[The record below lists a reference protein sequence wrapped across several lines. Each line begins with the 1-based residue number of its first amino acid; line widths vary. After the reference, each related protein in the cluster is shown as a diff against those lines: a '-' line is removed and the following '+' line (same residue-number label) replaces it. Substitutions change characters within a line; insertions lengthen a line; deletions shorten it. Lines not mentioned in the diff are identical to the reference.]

1 MVDNGRPLKRMK
13 RRVTADLNDFLT
25 FPSGDLTPTA
35 PFRTSVREFLLRH
48 ALLPPPSSLLPH
60 LLTWQIPFRIG
71 EQTVGGDGDSS
82 VCLDVVEEDVI
93 RSRSVYCDQC
103 RVVDKQVVVVVTT
116 YLDIKTNPAT
126 PINMMHHHQQQQAT
140 AAEALLIGS
149 PPPSFR
155 SSHTTTPATN
165 SNMQQQQLP
174 SPISLASDRQLP
186 GHLITP
192 ISAAHPT
199 GEPAVIQPTSSPLAR
214 IRLSDLISYDGAP
227 TDSYLRAIEA
237 LSGWSGNPV
246 CGKRYHFI
254 IKGDGASIGG
264 YNKSCLGCGASLHL
278 SDSRCKTCNHVM
290 TTEDIEDRM
299 YNQLEDTNH
308 LLHGV
313 VHVNGYGHLLR
324 VNGRE
329 GGSRVLSGS
338 HIMDF
343 WDRLCKL
350 LGVRQ
355 VSVMDVSKKYDLDF
369 RLLHSVVKG
378 HPWYGN
384 WGYKFGAGSY
394 GITLESYNT
403 AIETL
408 AITPLSTLSPQFR
421 KPRTHLHDLISFYQ
435 SLCDQELVT
444 FQDLFRYLTTLIR
457 DANKNRTTEDFLSS
471 KKAKLS
477 DSRVL
482 CAWNMGDI
490 VRVEEAMF
498 RVLQAVSGSAWVS
511 WRSLRGA
518 VCRVGRPELLDYCLK
533 ELKGKQAADG
543 MVVNARL
550 NPDSGSIEYRLEL
563 GRSNSTYITDNPK
576 FPNCPSEDHLLRD
589 LRFLYE
595 SLLHPQHTQNHIP
608 IITAQKILDCK
619 QFVKNYHPELQL
631 PTSNPHA
638 LILHCELQLTEQP
651 TITPPP
657 EHLILSLNA
666 TISDLKTEASKAFQ
680 DVYLVLRRFE
690 AEELVGYGG
699 VDESTQVKLLI
710 GSSNNHTV
718 VVRGKCAGKQGMG
731 RFRMERG
738 VETWTLDC
746 RCGARDDD
754 GERMLACD
762 GCGVWQHT
770 RCVGIDDLSVVPLKF
785 VCCRCGGDGGGD
797 GGGGG

>member
-1 MVDNGRPLKRMK
+1 MVVNGRPLKRMK

-60 LLTWQIPFRIG
+60 LLTWQILFRVG
-71 EQTVGGDGDSS
+71 EQTSSAVGGGDAS

-103 RVVDKQVVVVVTT
+103 RVV
-116 YLDIKTNPAT
+116 
-126 PINMMHHHQQQQAT
+126 
-140 AAEALLIGS
+140 
-149 PPPSFR
+149 
-155 SSHTTTPATN
+155 
-165 SNMQQQQLP
+165 
-174 SPISLASDRQLP
+174 
-186 GHLITP
+186 
-192 ISAAHPT
+192 
-199 GEPAVIQPTSSPLAR
+199 
-214 IRLSDLISYDGAP
+214 
-227 TDSYLRAIEA
+227 
-237 LSGWSGNPV
+237 GWSGNPV

-264 YNKSCLGCGASLHL
+264 YNKSCAGCGASLHL

-290 TTEDIEDRM
+290 TTEDIEDWM
-299 YNQLEDTNH
+299 YNQLDDTNH

-329 GGSRVLSGS
+329 GGSRVLSGT

-343 WDRLCKL
+343 WDRLCKV

-355 VSVMDVSKKYDLDF
+355 VSVMDVSKKYGLDF
-369 RLLHSVVKG
+369 RLLHSIIKG
-378 HPWYGN
+378 HPWYGD

-394 GITLESYNT
+394 GITLEAYNT

-408 AITPLSTLSPQFR
+408 ANTPLSTLSHQPR
-421 KPRTHLHDLISFYQ
+421 KPRTHLQDSISFYQ
-435 SLCDQELVT
+435 SLSDHKLLT
-444 FQDLFRYLTTLIR
+444 FRDLFQYLTTLIH
-457 DANKNRTTEDFLSS
+457 DANKDDFCSS

-482 CAWNMGDI
+482 CAWSMGDI
-490 VRVEEAMF
+490 LRVEEAMF
-498 RVLQAVSGSAWVS
+498 RVLRAVSGSAWVS

-550 NPDSGSIEYRLEL
+550 NPDSGSIEYRLEP
-563 GRSNSTYITDNPK
+563 GSVNSISMTNNPK

-595 SLLHPQHTQNHIP
+595 SLLRPPQQTTPNHI
-608 IITAQKILDCK
+608 TNQNQTSSAQKILDCK
-619 QFVKNYHPELQL
+619 QFVKNYHPEHQF
-631 PTSNPHA
+631 PNSNPHS
-638 LILHCELQLTEQP
+638 LILNCKLQLTEEP
-651 TITPPP
+651 TTINPPP
-657 EHLILSLNA
+657 EHLILSSNA
-666 TISDLKTEASKAFQ
+666 TIHDLKTESSKAFQ

-690 AEELVGYGG
+690 ADELVGYGG
-699 VDESTQVKLLI
+699 VDESTQIKLLI
-710 GSSNNHTV
+710 GSNNNNNINTITV
-718 VVRGKCAGKQGMG
+718 SGKCVGNGKSGLT
-731 RFRMERG
+731 RYRMERG

-746 RCGARDDD
+746 RCGAKDDD

-770 RCVGIDDLSVVPLKF
+770 RCVGIDDMCSVPVKF
-785 VCCRCGGDGGGD
+785 VCCKCGGDGGGGRAVNR
-797 GGGGG
+797 GGG